1 MLPHIFKTFKTY
13 QKVAYKVVKK
23 IPKEIR
29 KFLEEEYLYMMV
41 VLMFCLLIGQLLV
54 LQNLKEKTLTLS
66 IQPDPFPHFEEAAYP
81 LLQKQYNPDLS
92 AQAAYIL
99 DLSSHVAI
107 YSKNEN
113 LRFAPAS
120 TTKLVTALT
129 ALDFFQPSD
138 ILVAKNPHVV
148 PVVLGLVPGE
158 KMTFEN
164 LLYAMLIPSAN
175 DAALT
180 VAQNYSGGVDAFV
193 GKMNEKVQLFNLTN
207 THYADPIGLNDDEDY
222 TTVHDL
228 AIILSYALSHP
239 LLSQIMDTPRAT
251 IISVDGQSYKLATTN
266 ELLGQYGIYGGKTGY
281 TDGAGEVLVSSTQMN
296 NGHTYIIV
304 VMKSTDR
311 FGDTEKLLKLIQDNI
326 IYKSVAN

>member
-1 MLPHIFKTFKTY
+1 MLPRIVQIAKQY
-13 QKVAYKVVKK
+13 QKAFYKSVKK
-23 IPKEIR
+23 FPKAIE
-29 KFLEEEYLYMMV
+29 KFLKEEYLYMMV
-41 VLMFCLLIGQLLV
+41 VIMFCLLIGQLLV
-54 LQNLKEKTLTLS
+54 LQNLKEKTFAHTTL
-66 IQPDPFPHFEEAAYP
+66 PDPFPHFEEAAYP
-81 LLQKQYNPDLS
+81 LLQKQYIPDLS

-120 TTKLVTALT
+120 TTKLITALT
-129 ALDFFQPSD
+129 ALDYFKPSD
-138 ILVAKNPHVV
+138 VLIAKNPHVV

-158 KMTFEN
+158 RMTFEN

-180 VAQNYSGGVDAFV
+180 VAQNYPGGQDAFV
-193 GKMNEKVQLFNLTN
+193 EKMNEKVQLFNLHN
-207 THYADPIGLNDDEDY
+207 THYADPVGLNDDDDY

-251 IISVDGQSYKLATTN
+251 VVSEDGQKYQLTTTN

-281 TDGAGEVLVSSTQMN
+281 TDGAGEVLVSSTVMN

-304 VMKSTDR
+304 VMKSNDR
-311 FGDTEKLLKLIQDNI
+311 FGDTEKLLQLIQDNI
-326 IYKSVAN
+326 IYKSVAE